1 VEYDNTNRIAL
12 YAGPFNKE
20 FVYPWPDGRKLV
32 IVTNLN
38 AALSLPNLY
47 TVDVK

>member
-1 VEYDNTNRIAL
+1 
-12 YAGPFNKE
+12 
-20 FVYPWPDGRKLV
+20 V

-47 TVDVK
+47 TVDVKWCAFFKRLRPKATTVVDQIVNLMLA

>member
-1 VEYDNTNRIAL
+1 
-12 YAGPFNKE
+12 
-20 FVYPWPDGRKLV
+20 V

-47 TVDVK
+47 TVDVKWCAFFKRLRPPKATTVVDQIVNLMLA